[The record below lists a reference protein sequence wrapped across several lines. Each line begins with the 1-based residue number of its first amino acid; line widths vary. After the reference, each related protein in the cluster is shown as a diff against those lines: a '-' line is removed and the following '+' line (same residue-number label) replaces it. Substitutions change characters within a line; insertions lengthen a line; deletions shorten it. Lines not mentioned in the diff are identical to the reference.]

1 MGATNEAAGAKLFEP
16 CQLGAIRLSNRI
28 VMAPMTRNRAGPGD
42 APTEINAEYYRQRA
56 GAGLI
61 ISEASQVSEQA
72 KGYPHT
78 PGNFTAEQVGGWR
91 RVTEAVHDA
100 GGRMFLQLWHVGR
113 ISHPSHQPGGGA
125 PVAPSAVRP
134 KGDAVTL
141 SGPQPFAT
149 PRALHVDEIG
159 GVVAQFAQGAKNA
172 LAAGFDGVE
181 LHAANG
187 YLIDQFL
194 RSGANLRDDAYGG
207 SHENRARLLI
217 QIVEAVSDVAGAE
230 RISVRLSPASGF
242 NDMSDDDPQ
251 ALFEYAAAR
260 LSGYGLACLHVVE
273 ESVLPDFDFEA
284 LRRAFRG
291 RYMVNGGYDL
301 ARAEAAIAT
310 GYADLVS
317 FGAPFI
323 SNPDLVERLR
333 RGAPLAKGD
342 RASFYG
348 GDERGYTDYPTLA
361 AAG

>member
-1 MGATNEAAGAKLFEP
+1 MGVTNEAIGSLFEP
-16 CQLGAIRLSNRI
+16 YQLGAVRLSNRV

-42 APTEINAEYYRQRA
+42 APTTMNVEYYRQRA

-61 ISEASQVSEQA
+61 ISEASQVSGQA

-78 PGNFTAEQVGGWR
+78 PGNFTPEQVRGWR
-91 RVTEAVHDA
+91 RVTDAVHDA

-113 ISHPSHQPGGGA
+113 ISHPSHQPGGA
-125 PVAPSAVRP
+125 LPVAPSAVLPR
-134 KGDAVTL
+134 GYAVT
-141 SGPQPFAT
+141 SDGPQPYVM
-149 PRALHVDEIG
+149 PRALHVDEIS
-159 GVVAQFAQGAKNA
+159 GVIAQFAAGASNA

-194 RSGANLRDDAYGG
+194 RNGANLRDDAYGG
-207 SHENRARLLI
+207 SHENRTRFLI
-217 QIVEAVSDVAGAE
+217 QVVEAVSDVVGAD
-230 RISVRLSPASGF
+230 RISVRLSPASSF

-251 ALFEYAAAR
+251 ALFEYVAAR

-273 ESVLPDFDFEA
+273 ESVLPDFDFGA

-291 RYMVNGGYDL
+291 RYMVNGGYDRD
-301 ARAEAAIAT
+301 RAANAIAT
-310 GYADLVS
+310 GYTDLVS

-333 RGAPLAKGD
+333 RGAALAQGD

-348 GDERGYTDYPTLA
+348 GDERGYIDYPSLA